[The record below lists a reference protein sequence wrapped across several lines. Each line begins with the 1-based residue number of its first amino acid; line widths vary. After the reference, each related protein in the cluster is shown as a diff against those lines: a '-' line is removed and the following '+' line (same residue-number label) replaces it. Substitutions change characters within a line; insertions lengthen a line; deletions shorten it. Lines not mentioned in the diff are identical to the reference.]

1 MKLTKEEA
9 IKNHRKMWG
18 WLAENPTKNK
28 QDWPGWKK
36 CGKIQNDCFCC
47 ELAITCGEVD
57 CALCP
62 FEWPKTRTDN
72 VMDCSKSYYGDWWEA
87 AAPEERAK
95 YAALIRDLPEKVEKK
110 GEAEFAIG
118 DWVKVLDKGF
128 SFSDYVDFFPQN
140 NLERFANRY
149 AKRSTKN
156 GEKYQVVAIG
166 KHITG
171 HYGLV
176 YVLEKDNDIYLMH
189 NGCKNG
195 LPGLKLAEPPA
206 PKFKIGDK
214 VVPVSRSFGI
224 NNYETII
231 SMMQKIGYRHLDVK
245 ANATFGNDSIV
256 KAGTPYNNWY
266 FLEADLI
273 PYVERPQNFAPE
285 NKTVAIANAKYIF
298 KDSVTVCVISIGG
311 HTYKGI
317 AKCAPDDTFDEEFG
331 KALAEMR
338 AYKSAF
344 EDAER
349 TLLGR

>member
-9 IKNHRKMWG
+9 IKRHRELWG
-18 WLAENPTKNK
+18 WLAENPMKEK
-28 QDWPGWKK
+28 RAWPGWERYDAAL
-36 CGKIQNDCFCC
+36 NDCFLC
-47 ELAITCGEVD
+47 EYVLKSQKNDSNGLSSCDYCPVEFDAIEGY
-57 CALCP
+57 
-62 FEWPKTRTDN
+62 
-72 VMDCSKSYYGDWWEA
+72 SKGTIGYCLGGLFRRWIQTSESKERSRIA
-87 AAPEERAK
+87 AS
-95 YAALIRDLPEKVEKK
+95 IRDLPEKVESKP
-110 GEAEFAIG
+110 EF
-118 DWVKVLDKGF
+118 
-128 SFSDYVDFFPQN
+128 
-140 NLERFANRY
+140 
-149 AKRSTKN
+149 
-156 GEKYQVVAIG
+156 
-166 KHITG
+166 
-171 HYGLV
+171 
-176 YVLEKDNDIYLMH
+176 
-189 NGCKNG
+189 
-195 LPGLKLAEPPA
+195 
-206 PKFKIGDK
+206 KFKIGDK

-231 SMMQKIGYRHLDVK
+231 SMMQKVGYRHLDVK

>member
-1 MKLTKEEA
+1 MKLTKKEA
-9 IKNHRKMWG
+9 IKRHRELWA
-18 WLAENPTKNK
+18 WLAENPMKDK
-28 QDWPGWKK
+28 LDWPGWERYNAALNGCFLCEYALKSKK
-36 CGKIQNDCFCC
+36 NDSNRLNIC
-47 ELAITCGEVD
+47 D
-57 CALCP
+57 YCP
-62 FEWPKTRTDN
+62 VEFKETNDYPRGTIGYCLGGLFIRWVWTTEPKKR
-72 VMDCSKSYYGDWWEA
+72 SRIAS
-87 AAPEERAK
+87 
-95 YAALIRDLPEKVEKK
+95 LIRDLPEKVESKP
-110 GEAEFAIG
+110 E
-118 DWVKVLDKGF
+118 
-128 SFSDYVDFFPQN
+128 
-140 NLERFANRY
+140 
-149 AKRSTKN
+149 
-156 GEKYQVVAIG
+156 
-166 KHITG
+166 
-171 HYGLV
+171 
-176 YVLEKDNDIYLMH
+176 
-189 NGCKNG
+189 
-195 LPGLKLAEPPA
+195 
-206 PKFKIGDK
+206 PKFKVGDK

-231 SMMQKIGYRHLDVK
+231 SMMQKVGYRHLDVK
-245 ANATFGNDSIV
+245 ANVTFGNDSIV